1 MFVCKLPLKNLN
13 IFLRII
19 LSYFNKILPYFGI
32 IFNSKIR
39 KYGDFMDYL
48 SKFIN
53 YLHVTKNLS
62 NKTLK
67 AYTSDL
73 QQFFNFENTI
83 LQPDICEFIAYLNVD
98 LKLKDTSIRRKIITL
113 KNFYDYLYSE
123 NLITFSPFSKLK
135 FRFKQEKKLPK
146 TLPIKEITKILNCLN
161 IDYETLSPFAKNV
174 YMRDAAL
181 LDLLISTGIRI
192 GEAAA
197 ITLDDIISSEHTILI
212 HGKGRKQRLIYI
224 SSPTTWD
231 RLKTLIKERK
241 KSSSN
246 YLFVNR
252 YGNPMSIHGIE
263 DIYKKY
269 IKKAQ
274 INTKSTPHYLRHTY
288 ATNLLANGADL
299 RSVQEI
305 LGHASVATT
314 QIYTEVTTARK
325 KQVLKKFNYRT
336 KL

>member
-1 MFVCKLPLKNLN
+1 
-13 IFLRII
+13 
-19 LSYFNKILPYFGI
+19 
-32 IFNSKIR
+32 
-39 KYGDFMDYL
+39 MDYL

-53 YLHVTKNLS
+53 YLHATKNLS

-73 QQFFNFENTI
+73 KQFFNFESKIIT
-83 LQPDICEFIAYLNVD
+83 PDICGFIAFLNAD

-113 KNFYDYLYSE
+113 KNFYDYLYNE
-123 NLITFSPFSKLK
+123 NFISFSPFAKLK
-135 FRFKQEKKLPK
+135 FRFKQERKLPK
-146 TLPIKEITKILNCLN
+146 TLPVKDITKILDCLN
-161 IDYETLSPFAKNV
+161 IDYCTLSPFAKNV

-197 ITLDDIISSEHTILI
+197 ITLDDIISPEHTILI

-224 SSPTTWD
+224 SSPITWE

-241 KSSSN
+241 KSSNN

-252 YGNPMSIHGIE
+252 YGNPLSIHGIE

-274 INTKSTPHYLRHTY
+274 INAKSTPHYLRHTF

-314 QIYTEVTTARK
+314 QIYTEVTTNRK
-325 KQVLKKFNYRT
+325 KQVLKKFNYRN

>member
-1 MFVCKLPLKNLN
+1 MN
-13 IFLRII
+13 
-19 LSYFNKILPYFGI
+19 
-32 IFNSKIR
+32 
-39 KYGDFMDYL
+39 YL
-48 SKFIN
+48 SNFIN
-53 YLHVTKNLS
+53 YLQATKNLS
-62 NKTLK
+62 EKTLR

-73 QQFFNFENTI
+73 KQFFNYENNI
-83 LQPDICEFIAYLNVD
+83 LQPDICAFITYLNGQ

-113 KNFYDYLYSE
+113 KNFYNYLLDTEIINS
-123 NLITFSPFSKLK
+123 SPFRKLK

-146 TLPIKEITKILNCLN
+146 TLTVNEISKILKCFD
-161 IDYETLSPFAKNV
+161 IDPTALSPFTQKE
-174 YMRDAAL
+174 YIRDAAL

-197 ITLDDIISSEHTILI
+197 LTIDDIILSERTLLI

-224 SSPTTWD
+224 SSSQTWD
-231 RLKTLIKERK
+231 RIKTLIKERK
-241 KSSSN
+241 NCNDKH
-246 YLFVNR
+246 LFVNR
-252 YGNPMSIHGIE
+252 YGQPLSIHGIE

-274 INTKSTPHYLRHTY
+274 ITTKSTPHYLRHTF

-325 KQVLKKFNYRT
+325 KQVLRKFNYRN